1 MLPETSSGLGARSDY
16 PYLALNPS
24 ETGCCDHGQG
34 QGVSSEDDIDS
45 HLLRKF
51 LIKKDVDSVILRN
64 KLAMSMTYSEGT
76 S

>member
-1 MLPETSSGLGARSDY
+1 MLPETSSGLEARIDY
-16 PYLALNPS
+16 LYLALNPS
-24 ETGCCDHGQG
+24 ETGYCKHGQR

-51 LIKKDVDSVILRN
+51 LIKKDVASVILRN
-64 KLAMSMTYSEGT
+64 KLVMPMAYSEGT